1 MMQGLRF
8 TFPKQHRLV
17 GKKNIQTLL
26 SKGEAFFV
34 HPYRIVY
41 SIENRTTALDVPIK
55 LVIAVPKR
63 KCKLAVQR
71 NYIKRITREAYR
83 LQQQILLHDSVIVN
97 LQLNVMIQYTQSENI
112 EQATAMQA
120 VKRILKTLQKKI
132 VGFESIS

>member
-1 MMQGLRF
+1 MQGLRF

-41 SIENRTTALDVPIK
+41 LLKTKLPTDSPIQ

-63 KCKLAVQR
+63 KCKLATQR
-71 NYIKRITREAYR
+71 NTIKRTTREAYR
-83 LQQQILLHDSVIVN
+83 LQQHLLLPSLQATN
-97 LQLNVMIQYTQSENI
+97 LQLHIMLQYTQVDAITFADAS
-112 EQATAMQA
+112 
-120 VKRILKTLQKKI
+120 KSLQKILNRLQI
-132 VGFESIS
+132 VANHHA

>member
-1 MMQGLRF
+1 MQGLRF

-41 SIENRTTALDVPIK
+41 LLKTKLPADSPIQ

-63 KCKLAVQR
+63 KCKLATQR
-71 NYIKRITREAYR
+71 NTIKRTTREAYR
-83 LQQQILLHDSVIVN
+83 LQQHLL
-97 LQLNVMIQYTQSENI
+97 L
-112 EQATAMQA
+112 
-120 VKRILKTLQKKI
+120 
-132 VGFESIS
+132 